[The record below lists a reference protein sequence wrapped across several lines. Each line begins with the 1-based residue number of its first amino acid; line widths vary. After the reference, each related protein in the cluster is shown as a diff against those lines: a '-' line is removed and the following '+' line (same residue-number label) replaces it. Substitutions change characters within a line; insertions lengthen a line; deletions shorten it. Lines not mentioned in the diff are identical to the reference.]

1 MRGKV
6 FAVVLSWVRKFCRTK
21 VTVCPEPTQFLQIA
35 RCALL
40 AGQWQQAA
48 DTYSEA
54 NVSAPADFY
63 HAGFAQVKLGD
74 TIACLR
80 LWQQLD
86 CTHPDFIVQ
95 KEQVSLLLIEEL
107 HCRLDKNPLT
117 QETEVRQLL
126 EEFSLA
132 YLPSGGGLLTRCR
145 SLRLARLWQKEE
157 LEEILVAADETDWL
171 QSTALAVQAK
181 AACQLMMEA
190 DITVPTAQARH
201 FINCWLSLLFHPEA
215 GPQSEPQRQALLDFG
230 ADVLRRQAAQQLN
243 NGGSLLRQWEEE
255 LALLLRMSRIA
266 AMPIFTPALSLRA
279 KIADQLFALIQKS
292 RDAFADS
299 SEWMAAGAVYS
310 PAAQTLLLVR
320 EGDCDGA
327 MDTLVEL
334 EEVDDPFVAWGAAQV
349 RTACGLHYLSSGQCR
364 KAEQILI
371 NGPAHWTAELEK
383 QLLTAIEQDDNQD
396 GTALAAC
403 LGILALLPE
412 DTETGAVFC
421 SSLTNQVVRLRSSE
435 EASPKLLAAAMR
447 KAVALNPN
455 DDFAQMIFDQ
465 VRRDLALTEIGE
477 AFDRDCF
484 AEAARIA
491 TASRFPQAVEQFF
504 ETARQVAARIER
516 GDYAD
521 QEAAVFTLKE
531 LLESVSSVDS
541 SHGAVRRIR
550 RVLDGLR
557 IEARHE
563 SL

>member
-48 DTYSEA
+48 DAYTEA
-54 NVSAPADFY
+54 NVSAPADLY

-107 HCRLDKNPLT
+107 HCHLDKNPLT

-132 YLPSGGGLLTRCR
+132 YLPSGGGL
-145 SLRLARLWQKEE
+145 RLARLWQEE
-157 LEEILVAADETDWL
+157 RLEEILASADETDWL
-171 QSTALAVQAK
+171 QPTALAVQAK
-181 AACQLMMEA
+181 AACQLMMAA
-190 DITVPTAQARH
+190 DITIPTAQARH

-230 ADVLRRQAAQQLN
+230 ADVLRRQAARQQD
-243 NGGSLLRQWEEE
+243 NGASLHRQWEEE
-255 LALLLRMSRIA
+255 LALLRRMGRIS
-266 AMPIFTPALSLRA
+266 AMPILTPALALQA
-279 KIADQLFALIQKS
+279 KIADQLFTLIQKS

-310 PAAQTLLLVR
+310 SAAQALLLVR
-320 EGDCDGA
+320 EGDYDGA
-327 MDTLVEL
+327 MDTLSEL
-334 EEVDDPFVAWGAAQV
+334 EEVDDPFVAWSAAQV
-349 RTACGLHYLSSGQCR
+349 RTVCGLHYLSNGQCR

-371 NGPAHWTAELEK
+371 NGPAHWTAELEQ
-383 QLLTAIEQDDNQD
+383 QLLAAIERDDNQD

-403 LGILALLPE
+403 LGILTLLPE
-412 DTETGAVFC
+412 NAETGAVFC
-421 SSLTNQVVRLRSSE
+421 STLTNQVVRLRSSE

-447 KAVALNPN
+447 KAVVLNPN
-455 DDFAQMIFDQ
+455 DDFSQMIFDQ
-465 VRRDLALTEIGE
+465 VRRDLALTEISE

-521 QEAAVFTLKE
+521 QEAAVFTLNE
-531 LLESVSSVDS
+531 LLDSVSLVDS

>member
-21 VTVCPEPTQFLQIA
+21 VTVYPDPTQFLQIA
-35 RCALL
+35 RYALL

-48 DTYSEA
+48 DAYTEA
-54 NVSAPADFY
+54 NLSAPADLY

-74 TIACLR
+74 AIACLR
-80 LWQQLD
+80 LWRQLD

-107 HCRLDKNPLT
+107 HCRLDENPLK
-117 QETEVRQLL
+117 QEAEVRQLL

-145 SLRLARLWQKEE
+145 SLRLARLWQEE
-157 LEEILVAADETDWL
+157 QIEEIFASADETDWL
-171 QSTALAVQAK
+171 QPTALAVQAK

-190 DITVPTAQARH
+190 DITIPTAQARH
-201 FINCWLSLLFHPEA
+201 FINCCLSLLFHPEV

-230 ADVLRRQAAQQLN
+230 VDVLRRQAARQLN
-243 NGGSLLRQWEEE
+243 NGGSLLWQWEEE
-255 LALLLRMSRIA
+255 LALLRRMSRLS
-266 AMPIFTPALSLRA
+266 AMPIFTPALALQA
-279 KIADQLFALIQKS
+279 KIADQLFILIQKS

-299 SEWMAAGAVYS
+299 SKWMAAGAVYS
-310 PAAQTLLLVR
+310 SAAQALLLVR
-320 EGDCDGA
+320 EGDYDGA

-334 EEVDDPFVAWGAAQV
+334 EEIDDPFVAWGAAQV
-349 RTACGLHYLSSGQCR
+349 RTACGLHYLYRGQCR

-383 QLLTAIEQDDNQD
+383 QLLAAIERDDNQD

-403 LGILALLPE
+403 LGILTLPE
-412 DTETGAVFC
+412 NAETGAVFC
-421 SSLTNQVVRLRSSE
+421 STLTNQVVRLRSSE
-435 EASPKLLAAAMR
+435 EASPKLLDAAMR

-521 QEAAVFTLKE
+521 QEAAVFTLNE
-531 LLESVSSVDS
+531 LLDSVSSVDS